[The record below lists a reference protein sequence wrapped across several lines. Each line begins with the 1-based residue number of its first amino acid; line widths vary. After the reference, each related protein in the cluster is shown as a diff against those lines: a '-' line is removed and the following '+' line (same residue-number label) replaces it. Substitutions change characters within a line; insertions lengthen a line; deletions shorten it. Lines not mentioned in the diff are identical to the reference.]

1 MTAGAAAAAAPSS
14 IVPSNETPSARTPAR
29 PHSSRDVPARLWRR
43 EPPVTTRAARAARA
57 PPAVIRA
64 GEGSLRTDDQ
74 REDAR
79 QGRGRPE
86 TRARFLRC
94 ASALGSTRRASSA
107 SASTRAP
114 RQAAGCEA
122 LSWPPRRGSFAAS
135 EATSVPAK
143 GKAIVKKSASGWP
156 TGGRRMSDRADAT
169 HRHRS
174 RCRRRTARAR
184 ASDCHPLGTKVN
196 CLSWWALTCPRERQP
211 ENIRSRSVIESYIR
225 TRHELAP
232 VHYSPSCAVVP
243 ARYSN
248 PTALVL
254 AKKGELLVRYSFLVV
269 FLLVRYS
276 YLVVFLLV
284 HGRVKKTRTRPW
296 TGTGQVRLRA
306 RTSTG
311 SARCRRLPEV
321 ELAHELELVRGLSLS
336 PLRCGRWPARW
347 VRAISLFRSFLY
359 VPGPGV

>member
-1 MTAGAAAAAAPSS
+1 M
-14 IVPSNETPSARTPAR
+14 
-29 PHSSRDVPARLWRR
+29 
-43 EPPVTTRAARAARA
+43 TTRAARAARA

-232 VHYSPSCAVVP
+232 VRYSPSCAVVP

-254 AKKGELLVRYSFLVV
+254 AKKGE
-269 FLLVRYS
+269 LLVRYS

-296 TGTGQVRLRA
+296 TGTGQVRFRA

-321 ELAHELELVRGLSLS
+321 ELAHELELVRGLNCCPRSRPPAHPS
-336 PLRCGRWPARW
+336 QPPAPPPAPRAPARGRRRSAW
-347 VRAISLFRSFLY
+347 AGPSASGGESEPGLAACALHRAPLAGRPDFFRCWRVLANLARRGRVY
-359 VPGPGV
+359 D